1 MKKVTL
7 GLSTHYKIMTTL
19 CMLCHGMCA
28 NVTNEYCKTSD
39 VKIIESLKWFCM
51 VVRVE
56 FEALGI
62 EKVRNLSFSKSLQIG
77 DCTHRMHFLVCPV

>member
-1 MKKVTL
+1 
-7 GLSTHYKIMTTL
+7 
-19 CMLCHGMCA
+19 MCA

-62 EKVRNLSFSKSLQIG
+62 EKARNLSFSKPLEIGDLHTSYAFFGLPSLIMTLVLQIIL
-77 DCTHRMHFLVCPV
+77 H